1 MIEELEPKNENEQE
15 VQKEDQSSEEDSK
28 LEQNDKPAE
37 DTPLAQEDEYWLEGA
52 TAEQIEE
59 YKLKK
64 LEEEKELSAEEQEKL
79 DKEKNRKLNK
89 KFLILILGFMVCS
102 LLYLVCASIGKYNML
117 YHVDFDTTKDS
128 ISSIT
133 ALKYIKYAMYVCYAI
148 SIVGFIFLILHFTKV
163 KINIPLARKE
173 QIYDILDWVII
184 LPICIVITTICFSL
198 IFTFTVVNG
207 ESMQPTLYQNDK
219 LFVLYHKKIEHNDV
233 VIVYADKEKY
243 FNVEKNSLYVKR
255 VIALPGDKIQNEY
268 GDLIINGEKA
278 DMSFCKKNA
287 YDRVENNFNSTIA
300 KGVKELSRDT
310 AFNFCFVADVVNDKK
325 QICEYTDDLIFTVPK
340 GYYLVLGDNRG
351 NSKDSRRL
359 GLISKDD
366 IEGVVVSKIEGI
378 IGFKKIN

>member
-184 LPICIVITTICFSL
+184 LPICIVITKICFSL

-233 VIVYADKEKY
+233 VIVYADK
-243 FNVEKNSLYVKR
+243 
-255 VIALPGDKIQNEY
+255 
-268 GDLIINGEKA
+268 
-278 DMSFCKKNA
+278 
-287 YDRVENNFNSTIA
+287 
-300 KGVKELSRDT
+300 
-310 AFNFCFVADVVNDKK
+310 
-325 QICEYTDDLIFTVPK
+325 
-340 GYYLVLGDNRG
+340 
-351 NSKDSRRL
+351 
-359 GLISKDD
+359 
-366 IEGVVVSKIEGI
+366 
-378 IGFKKIN
+378 